1 MVAKLPRRTPQR
13 ILEAARALYNR
24 FGEPNISTT
33 RIAAELGI
41 SPGNLHYHF
50 ATKNALLDALLA
62 DDLAALD
69 AVLAQA
75 PAVRHV
81 DEAWQCIQAQLALA
95 HQHRFLLRDLNELL
109 SRNRRLEQQVQ
120 AMLGRQTE
128 AAQAMLGGLV
138 AGGDAQMA
146 ASDIDDL
153 STALVLVLN
162 GWHNFAF
169 ARAPRQALEAPQ
181 ADRTLA
187 EGVAQ
192 AMGLVAPYLLPAARE
207 TLQRLRQS
215 TRPLPPPEEAPPASA
230 DTCSS
235 RENTP
240 QVRPNWATG

>member
-1 MVAKLPRRTPQR
+1 MAAKPPRRTPQR

-62 DDLAALD
+62 DDLRALD

-81 DEAWQCIQAQLALA
+81 NEAWQCVHAQLALA

-109 SRNRRLEQQVQ
+109 SRNRQLEQQVQ
-120 AMLGRQTE
+120 AMLARQT
-128 AAQAMLGGLV
+128 AAARALLEGLV
-138 AGGDAQMA
+138 EGGDAQMA
-146 ASDIDDL
+146 PPDIEDL

-169 ARAPRQALEAPQ
+169 ARAPRLALEAPH
-181 ADRTLA
+181 AERTLT
-187 EGVAQ
+187 EGVAR
-192 AMGLVAPYLLPAARE
+192 AMGLVAPYLRPVARE
-207 TLQRLRQS
+207 ALRELRQAS
-215 TRPLPPPEEAPPASA
+215 QTPPATA
-230 DTCSS
+230 DSCCAAAG
-235 RENTP
+235 TP
-240 QVRPNWATG
+240 VGQDSPQPRPSWAAG

>member
-1 MVAKLPRRTPQR
+1 MAAKPPRRTPQR

-62 DDLAALD
+62 DDLRALD

-81 DEAWQCIQAQLALA
+81 DEAWRCLHAQLALA

-109 SRNRRLEQQVQ
+109 SRNRQLEQQVQ
-120 AMLGRQTE
+120 AMLARQTE
-128 AAQAMLGGLV
+128 AARALLQGLV
-138 AGGDAQMA
+138 EGGDAQIA
-146 ASDIDDL
+146 PAELEDL
-153 STALVLVLN
+153 ATALVLVLN

-169 ARAPRQALEAPQ
+169 ARAPRLALEAPQ
-181 ADRTLA
+181 VPHTLA
-187 EGVAQ
+187 EGVGR
-192 AMGLVAPYLLPAARE
+192 AMGLVAPCLTPSARE
-207 TLQRLRQS
+207 TLARLRQS
-215 TRPLPPPEEAPPASA
+215 ADPVLDASSLEAPCPAAAMAPDGTSA
-230 DTCSS
+230 AHSLAS
-235 RENTP
+235 
-240 QVRPNWATG
+240 G